1 MHQSSTQRPARVLV
15 PALVLLVIGGAI
27 GVADAFIR
35 SDKLAKKRAA
45 PPPLAERETPATMNG
60 GAAPAN
66 TQQDRPPTTPTQPP
80 QPQADEST
88 PEPQSAPTPAAAA
101 APAAAFTPTPADKM
115 PEGHITVDQAQRLYN
130 EGAVFVDARKK
141 ELYIEGHVPQAFRA
155 DMASFRGREPAI
167 VTMVPK
173 EMVLVVYC
181 GGGNCDESEHV
192 AQLLDAS
199 GFKTIYIMHDGF
211 PGWKAAGYEV
221 ETGEGME

>member
-1 MHQSSTQRPARVLV
+1 MPRPSTHRSGRVFV
-15 PALVLLVIGGAI
+15 HALVLVAIGGAI
-27 GVADAFIR
+27 GTADAVLR

-45 PPPLAERETPATMNG
+45 PPPLTLPDREPRTGNGSTPSTAE
-60 GAAPAN
+60 
-66 TQQDRPPTTPTQPP
+66 QPP
-80 QPQADEST
+80 VQPTESK
-88 PEPQSAPTPAAAA
+88 PEAQPVPPQDTGGT
-101 APAAAFTPTPADKM
+101 FVFTPADKL
-115 PEGHITVDQAQRLYN
+115 PAGHITVEQAQHLYS

-167 VTMVPK
+167 VSMVPK

-221 ETGEGME
+221 ESGEGME

>member
-1 MHQSSTQRPARVLV
+1 MQRHKPIPARCSGRVLV
-15 PALVLLVIGGAI
+15 PALVLLVIGSAI
-27 GVADAFIR
+27 GGADAFIR

-45 PPPLAERETPATMNG
+45 PPPLQQDAPAGPNGGATPAKPREEPPRETP
-60 GAAPAN
+60 
-66 TQQDRPPTTPTQPP
+66 TTPPP
-80 QPQADEST
+80 QPGDSK
-88 PEPQSAPTPAAAA
+88 PETQNAPTA
-101 APAAAFTPTPADKM
+101 APTTAFTPTPADKM
-115 PEGHITVDQAQRLYN
+115 PEGHITVEQAQRLYN

-141 ELYIEGHVPQAFRA
+141 ELYVEGHVPQAFRA

-167 VTMVPK
+167 VSMVPK

>member
-1 MHQSSTQRPARVLV
+1 MRQTSTQRPAHVLV
-15 PALVLLVIGGAI
+15 PALVLLVIGSAI

-45 PPPLAERETPATMNG
+45 PPPLAERQAPAKPIPE
-60 GAAPAN
+60 AAPAN
-66 TQQDRPPTTPTQPP
+66 AAKDQPRETP
-80 QPQADEST
+80 QPT
-88 PEPQSAPTPAAAA
+88 PPRPIDGTPAAQDAPV
-101 APAAAFTPTPADKM
+101 APATAFTPTPADKM
-115 PEGHITVDQAQRLYN
+115 PDGHITVDQAQRLYN

-141 ELYIEGHVPQAFRA
+141 ELYVEGHVPQAFRA

-167 VTMVPK
+167 VSMVPK

-211 PGWKAAGYEV
+211 PGWKAAGLEV